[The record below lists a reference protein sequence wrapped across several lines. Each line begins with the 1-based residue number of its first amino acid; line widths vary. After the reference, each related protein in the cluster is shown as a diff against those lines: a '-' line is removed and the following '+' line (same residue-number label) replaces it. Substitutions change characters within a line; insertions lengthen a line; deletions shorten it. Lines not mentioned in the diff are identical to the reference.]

1 MSVDPHPSVHEYK
14 RAANFALTTR
24 KRARNACYCGLGSS
38 RKRRYNRWGSFI
50 FYKDEYSKV
59 SYLSDDC
66 KCAEFQEPKSHLA
79 IGATY
84 FGCGRL
90 LRRAVGITFSLRYG
104 AGGAGICA
112 NLNYYTVVNDKIA
125 PMFRLM
131 RILNTALSRSQSFL
145 KQSDVSTLF
154 GECSSR
160 IRHLYMTGKA
170 RPKDITPRGESI
182 MHIATH
188 LVNYST
194 RFGVFVY

>member
-1 MSVDPHPSVHEYK
+1 M
-14 RAANFALTTR
+14 
-24 KRARNACYCGLGSS
+24 GLLP
-38 RKRRYNRWGSFI
+38 

-59 SYLSDDC
+59 SYLFDDC
-66 KCAEFQEPKSHLA
+66 ECAEFQEPKSHLA

-84 FGCGRL
+84 FGSGRL
-90 LRRAVGITFSLRYG
+90 LRRAIGITFSLRYE

-145 KQSDVSTLF
+145 KKSDVSTLF

-160 IRHLYMTGKA
+160 IRYLYMIGKA

-182 MHIATH
+182 MHVTTH
-188 LVNYST
+188 LVSHST
-194 RFGVFVY
+194 RVVVVVY